1 MAMCACSHIRLIH
14 CCMLQMD
21 DSDASAHSPD
31 PLPQLRKQLGEA
43 QQQANRLW
51 KLQQQSAIPRLD
63 LVGLTHTLFYLVPG
77 IQLSA
82 HLVLATVLVQVQH
95 AAVGMQLEAF
105 QNRL

>member
-1 MAMCACSHIRLIH
+1 MTPQRTALTRCLSFESSWGRHSSKPTGCGSCSSRVP
-14 CCMLQMD
+14 
-21 DSDASAHSPD
+21 S
-31 PLPQLRKQLGEA
+31 G
-43 QQQANRLW
+43 
-51 KLQQQSAIPRLD
+51 RLD